1 MVLLSSV
8 VVTAVLGTVSAQVFR
23 LPDANSCEK
32 SKMEKIKWIL
42 KLIFITSI
50 DRKDSCNKIWQEL
63 SLLLVSSW

>member
-32 SKMEKIKWIL
+32 SKSIKWIL

-63 SLLLVSSW
+63 PLLLVSSW

>member
-32 SKMEKIKWIL
+32 SKKIKWIL
-42 KLIFITSI
+42 KSIFITPI

-63 SLLLVSSW
+63 SLFLVSCW

>member
-32 SKMEKIKWIL
+32 SKKIKWIL
-42 KLIFITSI
+42 KLIFITPI

-63 SLLLVSSW
+63 SLLLVSCW

>member
-32 SKMEKIKWIL
+32 SKKIKWIL